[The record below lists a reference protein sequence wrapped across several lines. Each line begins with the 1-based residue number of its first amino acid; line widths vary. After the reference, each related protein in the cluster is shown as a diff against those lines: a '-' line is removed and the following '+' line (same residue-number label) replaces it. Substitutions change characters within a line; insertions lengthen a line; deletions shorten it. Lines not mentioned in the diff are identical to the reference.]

1 MAADAPKMNDART
14 SVIGAGAAAVA
25 GALWAPWYALN
36 FGPQAKGAIGA
47 QTDKLPGAV
56 GDFTRQLL
64 SLIPTRIEA
73 TAWQAFEKADVVLL
87 VCAMVAVAAALL
99 GRMDVV
105 GLAGGGAA
113 VVTVVSMVDRPLPPE
128 ILTLEWGPWLSL
140 GGRRRDPRRLAHAI
154 RAAGRRDDAT
164 ARLDAAGGADRRPD
178 AVVSAVLSRD
188 RARGCPDPPP
198 RCGCFRR
205 RRRERVASCQPTRQG
220 QPRGRARCAR
230 APRHLLD

>member
-1 MAADAPKMNDART
+1 VPGRSSVEPATTALRLARDGADARKMNDART

-36 FGPQAKGAIGA
+36 FGPQARGAIGA

-105 GLAGGGAA
+105 GLAGGGVV
-113 VVTVVSMVDRPLPPE
+113 VVTVVAMVDRPLPPE
-128 ILTLEWGPWLSL
+128 ILSLEWGPWLSL
-140 GGRRRDPRRLAHAI
+140 VGAAAILAGS
-154 RAAGRRDDAT
+154 RMRSEQ
-164 ARLDAAGGADRRPD
+164 P
-178 AVVSAVLSRD
+178 VVVTT
-188 RARGCPDPPP
+188 PPP
-198 RCGCFRR
+198 DWTRP
-205 RRRERVASCQPTRQG
+205 VAPTSD
-220 QPRGRARCAR
+220 PARSF
-230 APRHLLD
+230 PPF

>member
-1 MAADAPKMNDART
+1 MNDART

-64 SLIPTRIEA
+64 SMIPTHIEA

-87 VCAMVAVAAALL
+87 VCAMVAFVAALL

-105 GLAGGGAA
+105 GLAGAGAA
-113 VVTVVSMVDRPLPPE
+113 VVTVVSMVDRPLPAE

-140 GGRRRDPRRLAHAI
+140 LGAAAILGGSRMRSEQ
-154 RAAGRRDDAT
+154 RAVAT
-164 ARLDAAGGADRRPD
+164 T
-178 AVVSAVLSRD
+178 
-188 RARGCPDPPP
+188 PPP
-198 RCGCFRR
+198 DWTRP
-205 RRRERVASCQPTRQG
+205 VAPTADPTQSF
-220 QPRGRARCAR
+220 P
-230 APRHLLD
+230 PF